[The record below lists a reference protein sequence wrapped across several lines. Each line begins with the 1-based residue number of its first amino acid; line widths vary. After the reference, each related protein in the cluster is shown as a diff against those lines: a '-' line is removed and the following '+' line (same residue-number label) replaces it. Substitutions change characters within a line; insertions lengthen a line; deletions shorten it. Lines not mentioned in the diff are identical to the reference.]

1 MYYFSN
7 GQLKAANKM
16 YSNIANDYEIALDN
30 YSVIEICRDAA
41 VVEKMPKLVINPVPI
56 AQIANMTAN
65 AFVGEY

>member
-1 MYYFSN
+1 
-7 GQLKAANKM
+7 M

-30 YSVIEICRDAA
+30 YSVIGICRDAA